1 MFENIRLIT
10 FDLDDTL
17 WPTRS
22 VIMAAEQRVYDWLGQ
37 HAPRV
42 TDVLSIQ
49 AMRRQRQTWMEQHPD
64 LAYNLTLVRLKTLE
78 DLMREFDYPPSLAEQ
93 GLNVF
98 RQARNQV
105 TPWGDVLPVLKYLRR
120 RHTLVSLTNG
130 NAQIEATPLRDC
142 FHLSLSAE
150 EVGAAKP
157 DPAMFHQVRLWS
169 GVPFAQMLHVGDDW
183 ERDVLP
189 AARLGMTTAWV
200 HRQAL
205 QVQKWGQA
213 DLCLFNLY
221 PLWVYLSRYS
231 VTSANS
237 LNDHC
242 Y

>member
-17 WPTRS
+17 WPTRP
-22 VIMAAEQRVYDWLGQ
+22 VIMAAEQRLYDWLGQ
-37 HAPRV
+37 HTPRI

-49 AMRRQRQTWMEQHPD
+49 AMRRRRLTWMEQHPG
-64 LAYNLTLVRLKTLE
+64 LAHDLTLVRLKTLE
-78 DLMREFDYPPSLAEQ
+78 DLMHEFGYPSSLAEQ
-93 GLNVF
+93 GLDVF

-105 TPWGDVLPVLKYLRR
+105 TPWDDVLPVLKYLRR

-189 AARLGMTTAWV
+189 AARLGMATAWV

-205 QVQKWGQA
+205 QARGRGRV
-213 DLCLFNLY
+213 DLCLFNLC
-221 PLWVYLSRYS
+221 PLQVYL
-231 VTSANS
+231 N
-237 LNDHC
+237 
-242 Y
+242 